1 MRTRVL
7 PHLMLPALVL
17 ASCAKSEPPAEQAA
31 VAPAPVAPNMV
42 HVTAKEYAFQ
52 APDTLP
58 SGVTTF
64 HLMNE
69 GKEVHH
75 VVLIK
80 MSLADVQKAN
90 MAGPPPPDLVVIGGP
105 NAAPPG
111 GTAEATVDLAPGL
124 YTMVCFVPA
133 ADGKPHVTKGMAR
146 ELTVTQGTSTAAMP
160 VADIT
165 VKLSDYAFDITG
177 PLTAGHHV
185 IRVEDAGPQMHELVF
200 VKLEP
205 GKTVQQMAAWLEKRA
220 GPPPGALINGASPMT
235 AGVANTT
242 TVDLTAGDYGLICFV
257 PDSKDGKPHI
267 AHGMVKQ
274 ITVS

>member
-7 PHLMLPALVL
+7 PHLMFPALVL
-17 ASCAKSEPPAEQAA
+17 AACAKTEPPAEQATA
-31 VAPAPVAPNMV
+31 APAPVAPNMV
-42 HVTAKEYAFQ
+42 HVTATEYAFK

-69 GKEVHH
+69 GKEAHH
-75 VVLIK
+75 AVLLK
-80 MSLADVQKAN
+80 MPLADFQKAN
-90 MAGPPPPDLVVIGGP
+90 LAGPPPPNLVMLGGP

-111 GTAEATVDLAPGL
+111 GTAEATVDLTPGS
-124 YTMVCFVPA
+124 YTIVCFIPA
-133 ADGKPHVTKGMAR
+133 PDGKPHLMKGMAR
-146 ELTVTQGTSTAAMP
+146 ALEVTQGTSTAALPM
-160 VADIT
+160 ADIT
-165 VKLSDYAFDITG
+165 IKLTDYAFDIAG
-177 PLTAGHHV
+177 PLTVGRHV
-185 IRVEDAGPQMHELVF
+185 IRVEDVGPQVHELVF

-205 GKTVQQMAAWLEKRA
+205 GKTVQQMAAWLEKPA

-274 ITVS
+274 ITVT